1 MAVYSVPTSGIS
13 FSSFKTWSPS
23 YSSNS
28 NISLQTVLEN
38 MYPDDTAPYSV
49 STIRGQGIRYGSL
62 VAGTGGNVRVTYP
75 YSGGSGTSV
84 TITPVS
90 YGTYSYITI
99 EAIPTYPATMHSWR
113 TAANGGGSQ
122 ISTSTSIN
130 LTISDY
136 TSQGTFYAHFNN

>member
-1 MAVYSVPTSGIS
+1 MAVYSVPTTSIK
-13 FSSFKTWSPS
+13 FSSLKTWSPS

-28 NISLQTVLEN
+28 NISLSTVLEN
-38 MYPDDTAPYSV
+38 MYPDDTAPYSI
-49 STIRGQGIRYGSL
+49 STIRGQGIRYGYLS
-62 VAGTGGNVRVTYP
+62 AGTGGQVRVTYP
-75 YSGGSGTSV
+75 YTSASGTSI

-90 YGTYSYITI
+90 YGSYSYITI
-99 EAIPTYPATMHSWR
+99 QAVPTYPATMHSWR

-130 LTISDY
+130 LSVSDY